1 MMGWVSSSTSS
12 QKSII
17 PGRALRETDI
27 SKHLRSLSQEAV
39 RRQHLDGRE
48 NGKDIEGLPLRSIQE
63 TTRIVI
69 QKMSPYGD
77 AEEDATEGLCG
88 FW

>member
-1 MMGWVSSSTSS
+1 MMEE
-12 QKSII
+12 K
-17 PGRALRETDI
+17 
-27 SKHLRSLSQEAV
+27 
-39 RRQHLDGRE
+39 

-63 TTRIVI
+63 TTRNVI